1 MKPLLVLFLCLGMA
15 ACNPSH
21 HLPPARQAADEF
33 FLKIGENRLQEAY
46 DDTAFS
52 FQAQSS
58 FKSFQAIAKE
68 LGLTA
73 GTVSCN
79 WAKEEPKGDD
89 IKVTGEV
96 MTASGTTVAISVT
109 FIQERGEWRVFS
121 LLTPNQRGTKE
132 EDRFSLLGKGDAFT
146 RSVNQEMPDEQRIQE
161 IVKRSLT
168 LFGNAVKMRDFHD
181 FYNKVSLTWQKQLTE
196 KQLQSAF
203 QPFIDAKV
211 DINIKDL
218 TPVFD
223 TPPEINSEGL
233 LILVGRYDTK
243 PYATVFRLRLTY
255 EFPQWK
261 LYGLE
266 VQLKN

>member
-1 MKPLLVLFLCLGMA
+1 MKTLLALLLCLGMA
-15 ACNPSH
+15 ACNSSR
-21 HLPPARQAADEF
+21 HLPPARQSADEF
-33 FLKIGENRLQEAY
+33 FLKIGESRLQEAY
-46 DDTAFS
+46 NNTTFS

-58 FKSFQAIAKE
+58 FKNFQAIARD

-73 GTVSCN
+73 GTVACN
-79 WAKEEPKGDD
+79 WTQEETKGADVKLSGD
-89 IKVTGEV
+89 I

-109 FIQERGEWRVFS
+109 FIQERGAWRVYS
-121 LLTPNQRGTKE
+121 LLTPNGGKKE

-146 RSVNQEMPDEQRIQE
+146 RSVNLEMPNKQRIQE
-161 IVKRSLT
+161 IVERSLI
-168 LFGNAVKMRDFHD
+168 LFGNAIKTHDFHE
-181 FYNKVSLTWQKQLTE
+181 FYTKVSLTWQKQLTE
-196 KQLQSAF
+196 KQLKTAF

-211 DINIKDL
+211 DINIKDY

-233 LILVGRYDTK
+233 LVLVGHYDTK
-243 PYATVFRLRLTY
+243 PYVTTFRLRLTY

>member
-1 MKPLLVLFLCLGMA
+1 MV
-15 ACNPSH
+15 ACTPQ

-46 DDTAFS
+46 DNTTFS

-73 GTVSCN
+73 GTVSCT

-89 IKVTGEV
+89 IKLTGEV

-109 FIQERGEWRVFS
+109 FLQERGAWRLYS
-121 LLTPNQRGTKE
+121 LLTPNQNGKKE

-146 RSVNQEMPDEQRIQE
+146 RSVNQEMPNDQRLQV
-161 IVKRSLT
+161 IVEHSVT
-168 LFGNAVKMRDFHD
+168 LFGNAIRTRDFHE
-181 FYNKVSLTWQKQLTE
+181 FYSKVSLEWQKQLTE
-196 KQLQSAF
+196 KKLQGAF

-211 DINIKDL
+211 DINIKGL
-218 TPVFD
+218 PPVFD
-223 TPPEINSEGL
+223 KPPEINSEGL
-233 LILVGRYDTK
+233 LILIGHYDTK
-243 PYATVFRLRLTY
+243 PYVTTFRLRLTY

-261 LYGLE
+261 LYGVE
-266 VQLKN
+266 VQLRN